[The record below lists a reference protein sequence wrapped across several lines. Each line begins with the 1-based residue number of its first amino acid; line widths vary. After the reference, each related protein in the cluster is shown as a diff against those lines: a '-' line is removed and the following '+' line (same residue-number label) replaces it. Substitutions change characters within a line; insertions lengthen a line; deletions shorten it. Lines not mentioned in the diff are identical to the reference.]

1 MNKTNE
7 CNGEK
12 HKESCKYSIEISKQF
27 ITLSSAGIAFIV
39 GLAIA
44 PNTDVSN
51 YYYLAGGSC
60 LLSICFGLIY
70 IMSAIAHINKHENY
84 DVYTSH
90 LRFFSTFQILFFLV
104 GVVFLI
110 GIVNTK
116 INEKPVNGI
125 SPSSYNLHL
134 RSGDKEIKQLVGAN
148 SKLEVLLS
156 EDGNIKLT
164 VEPIK

>member
-1 MNKTNE
+1 M
-7 CNGEK
+7 
-12 HKESCKYSIEISKQF
+12 
-27 ITLSSAGIAFIV
+27 
-39 GLAIA
+39 
-44 PNTDVSN
+44 
-51 YYYLAGGSC
+51 
-60 LLSICFGLIY
+60 SICFGLIY

-84 DVYTSH
+84 DVYTSQ